1 MITWMQTHKKWLII
15 TIWIATIA
23 FVGAGFV
30 GWGAYSY
37 GKKQDEVARV
47 KDTSIKVKDIQD
59 IYSQLFNQ
67 LNQVMG
73 GKLDE
78 ATAKQFGLEKAAFQQ
93 ALQRAMVIQFA
104 KDNGLYITDEELA
117 QALISM
123 PAFHDKNGKFNE
135 KLYKLFLQQ
144 ARMEPKEYEA
154 NLRKD
159 LLIQKVLQAISLP
172 STKTTQTTLGALL
185 TMKDKVSIDTIKAPS
200 IEVTEDEIKKYWQKH
215 KEKYKSITSYNIG
228 YFYVALEAN
237 VSDAEISN
245 YYDEHKTN
253 YTDKDGAILP
263 LDKVKDKVKTDL
275 LAKKTKKEAILT
287 MKKLKK
293 DELKWNKADNVS
305 TNNKYIS
312 TDNMNKLI
320 QTKFLK
326 PTLTPKGWLI
336 ATLFKINKPEV
347 LPYEKAKEFA
357 KQDLI
362 KQKTKETLI
371 KLAQDNL
378 KNFKGQN
385 IGFLSRDD
393 IMKLNMMSINDAK
406 IFLQTLFSS
415 DKPTGFVLLPNE
427 ENPTKVVLFKI
438 TEQKLLDK
446 KKYEK
451 YQQMVVNY
459 ANKLKNDTLN
469 TNLMKELERLYQA
482 QIKIYMKI

>member
-93 ALQRAMVIQFA
+93 ALQRAILIQFA

-117 QALISM
+117 KTLISM
-123 PAFHDKNGKFNE
+123 PAFQKNGKFDE
-135 KLYKLFLQQ
+135 KLYKMFLQNM
-144 ARMEPKEYEA
+144 RMKPKEYES
-154 NLRKD
+154 NLKKD
-159 LLIQKVLQAISLP
+159 LLIEKVLKALSLK
-172 STKTTQTTLGALL
+172 STKTTQKTIGTLL
-185 TMKDKVSIDTIKAPS
+185 TMQDKVSIKTIQTPE
-200 IEVTEDEIKKYWQKH
+200 IEVTEKEIKEYWQKH
-215 KEKYKSITSYNIG
+215 KDNYKSTTSYNIG
-228 YFYVALEAN
+228 YFYVALIADVN
-237 VSDAEISN
+237 DAEISN

-253 YTDKDGAILP
+253 YTDKNGAILP
-263 LDKVKDKVKTDL
+263 LEKVKDKVKTDL

-287 MKKLKK
+287 MKKLKNEK
-293 DELKWNKADNVS
+293 LNWEKADNV
-305 TNNKYIS
+305 NIQNKYIS
-312 TDNMNKLI
+312 KDNMNLLI
-320 QTKFLK
+320 QKKFLK

-336 ATLFKINKPEV
+336 ATLFKINKPAT
-347 LPYEKAKEFA
+347 LDFDKAKELA

-362 KQKTKETLI
+362 KEKTKQTLI
-371 KLAQDNL
+371 KLAKNNL
-378 KNFKGQN
+378 DTFKGKN
-385 IGFLSRDD
+385 IGFVARDD
-393 IMKLNMMSINDAK
+393 IMKLKMMSIAEAK
-406 IFLQTLFSS
+406 LFLQNLFASQT
-415 DKPTGFVLLPNE
+415 KKGYVLLPNE
-427 ENPTKVVLFKI
+427 NSPKKVILFNI

-451 YQQMVVNY
+451 YQQLIINY
-459 ANKLKNDTLN
+459 ANKLKQDTLN
-469 TNLMKELERLYQA
+469 QNLIKELEKLYQA